1 MATASI
7 ESVVIAAIKPSLLQV
22 QDRITPVKRDDN
34 GLLPAIVYESGLAQ
48 RPMMLSGSYS
58 DIATVNIQFTVF
70 ARTYFSAKELL
81 GQLAT
86 AVNAARGFNYLAP
99 PFWQRKPVALQ
110 SKTSLIQTACFP
122 HHLSRLS
129 NSNEQSHI
137 QA

>member
-86 AVNAARGFNYLAP
+86 AVNAARGFNLSGTAILATETSGVTEQNESDSDSL
-99 PFWQRKPVALQ
+99 FSASLVATI
-110 SKTSLIQTACFP
+110 KFK
-122 HHLSRLS
+122 
-129 NSNEQSHI
+129 
-137 QA
+137 